1 MQQTFRQGRYY
12 SLFLSMRHKYTT
24 AAIALARFPLSEA
37 SSLVTLLT
45 GDFGVIRARSQGLRK
60 PGAKMSAGLQTLA
73 ESDVTLLKGKEGWR
87 LAGSILA
94 RDWSRALPFKARVRA
109 GRVAELMLRFVRGE
123 VNDPALFIIYT
134 NFIGSLANLS
144 EEEQDAAEC
153 LAVLRILRTLGLD
166 AGVIPG
172 ESDEDFSE
180 ATRAAVE
187 ADRKD
192 IISRINRG
200 IAASGL

>member
-1 MQQTFRQGRYY
+1 
-12 SLFLSMRHKYTT
+12 MRHKYTT
-24 AAIALARFPLSEA
+24 AALVLARFPLSEA

-45 GDFGVIRARSQGLRK
+45 ADFGVIRARSQGLRK

-87 LAGSILA
+87 MAGSVLA
-94 RDWSRALPFKARVRA
+94 RDWAHVLPKDARTRA
-109 GRVAELMLRFVRGE
+109 GRVAELMLRFVHGE
-123 VNDPALFIIYT
+123 ATDATLFTIYT
-134 NFIGSLANLS
+134 NFITVLPTLS
-144 EEEQDAAEC
+144 EVEQDAAEC

-172 ESDEDFSE
+172 EGDEDYSE
-180 ATRAAVE
+180 ATRAVVRAE
-187 ADRKD
+187 RTD

-200 IAASGL
+200 IGASGL

>member
-1 MQQTFRQGRYY
+1 
-12 SLFLSMRHKYTT
+12 MRHKYTS
-24 AAIALARFPLSEA
+24 AAIVLTHSPLSEA

-60 PGAKMSAGLQTLA
+60 PGAKMAAGLQTLA

-94 RDWSRALPFKARVRA
+94 RDWASALPKAARSRA
-109 GRVAELMLRFVRGE
+109 GRVAELILRFVHGE
-123 VNDPALFIIYT
+123 VNDPALFTIYT
-134 NFIGSLANLS
+134 NFIGVLMNLP
-144 EEEQDAAEC
+144 EEDQDAAEC
-153 LAVLRILRTLGLD
+153 LAVLRILRALGLD

-172 ESDEDFSE
+172 GGDEDYGE
-180 ATRAAVE
+180 AARAAVL

-192 IISRINRG
+192 IITRINRG
-200 IAASGL
+200 IGASGL

>member
-1 MQQTFRQGRYY
+1 
-12 SLFLSMRHKYTT
+12 MRHKYTT
-24 AAIALARFPLSEA
+24 AAIALARSPLSEA

-60 PGAKMSAGLQTLA
+60 PGAKMSAGLQTLS

-87 LAGSILA
+87 LAGSILT
-94 RDWSRALPFKARVRA
+94 RDWSRVLPMRARTRA

-166 AGVIPG
+166 AGIIPG
-172 ESDEDFSE
+172 ESDDDYSE
-180 ATRAAVE
+180 AACTAVQ

-192 IISRINRG
+192 IITRINRG

>member
-1 MQQTFRQGRYY
+1 
-12 SLFLSMRHKYTT
+12 MRHKYTT
-24 AAIALARFPLSEA
+24 AAVTLARTPLSEA

-45 GDFGVIRARSQGLRK
+45 ADFGVLRARSQGLRK

-87 LAGSILA
+87 LAGSVLA
-94 RDWSRALPFKARVRA
+94 RDWAHVLPSKARTRA
-109 GRVAELMLRFVRGE
+109 GRVAELMLRFVHGE
-123 VNDPALFIIYT
+123 AADPTLFTIYT
-134 NFIGSLANLS
+134 NFITVLPSLN
-144 EEEQDAAEC
+144 EEDQDAAEC

-172 ESDEDFSE
+172 EGDEDYTDIARS
-180 ATRAAVE
+180 AVRDDRAA
-187 ADRKD
+187 

-200 IAASGL
+200 ISASGL

>member
-1 MQQTFRQGRYY
+1 
-12 SLFLSMRHKYTT
+12 MRHKYTT
-24 AAIALARFPLSEA
+24 AAVSLAHSPLSEA

-45 GDFGVIRARSQGLRK
+45 GDFGIIRARSQGLRK
-60 PGAKMSAGLQTLA
+60 PGAKMGAGLQTLA

-87 LAGSILA
+87 LAGSVLA
-94 RDWSRALPFKARVRA
+94 RDWARAFTPRTRTRA

-134 NFIGSLANLS
+134 NFISSLAPLS

-153 LAVLRILRTLGLD
+153 LAVLRILRALGLD
-166 AGVIPG
+166 AGEIPG
-172 ESDEDFSE
+172 DSDADFSD
-180 ATRAAVE
+180 AARTAVL
-187 ADRKD
+187 ANRKEY
-192 IISRINRG
+192 ITRINRG

>member
-1 MQQTFRQGRYY
+1 
-12 SLFLSMRHKYTT
+12 MRHKYTT
-24 AAIALARFPLSEA
+24 AAIALARTPLSEA
-37 SSLVTLLT
+37 SALVTLLT

-60 PGAKMSAGLQTLA
+60 PGAKMGAGLQTLS

-94 RDWSRALPFKARVRA
+94 RDWSRALLPTARTRA

-123 VNDPALFIIYT
+123 VNDPVLFVIYT

-153 LAVLRILRTLGLD
+153 LAVLRILRRLGLD
-166 AGVIPG
+166 AGIIPG
-172 ESDEDFSE
+172 KTDDDYSE
-180 ATRAAVE
+180 AVRVAVQS
-187 ADRKD
+187 DRKD
-192 IISRINRG
+192 IINRINRG

>member
-1 MQQTFRQGRYY
+1 
-12 SLFLSMRHKYTT
+12 MRHKYTT
-24 AAIALARFPLSEA
+24 AAIALARTPLSEA

-60 PGAKMSAGLQTLA
+60 PGAKMGAGLQTLA

-94 RDWSRALPFKARVRA
+94 RDWSRALSPKTRTRA

-166 AGVIPG
+166 AGIIPG
-172 ESDEDFSE
+172 TSDEDYGEE
-180 ATRAAVE
+180 ARAAVL

-192 IISRINRG
+192 IIARINRG